1 MKQNVLLVALVAV
14 VAALAVMVARQ
25 HSEIVEL
32 KQMAQAI
39 PARPVAPTPPPAPA
53 VAPEEPPAPAASAE
67 PAPAPALE
75 AGNTNN
81 VGKNYMAVLAS
92 MMKNPGMKD
101 MVRAQQKAMLARQY
115 DSLLK
120 YLSTRPPEQVETLK
134 QLLEDRQMAL
144 VDSGLAMMGGSA
156 DERKKAMED
165 AKTIKADYDK
175 KIADLLGPQDYE
187 VFKQYEATQGERMQV
202 QMFKD
207 SLSSD
212 VALNA
217 QQEND
222 LILAMAEE
230 TKNLP
235 ASSLLKKGEKADP
248 SQMTEENINEAMKQ
262 LNLLQQRYADRAKA
276 ILTPAQLEQFTKWQE
291 QWKTMSAAGLKM
303 AATMFGNKGAA
314 PSSSGANP

>member
-1 MKQNVLLVALVAV
+1 MKQNVLLVALVVV
-14 VAALAVMVARQ
+14 VAALAVVVARQ

-32 KQMAQAI
+32 KQMAQAV

-53 VAPEEPPAPAASAE
+53 VAPEEPPAPAAPAE
-67 PAPAPALE
+67 PATAPASE
-75 AGNTNN
+75 DGNTNN
-81 VGKNYMAVLAS
+81 VGRNYMAGLAS
-92 MMKNPGMKD
+92 MMKNPGMRD
-101 MVRAQQKAMLARQY
+101 MVRAQQKAMLTRQY
-115 DSLLK
+115 DSFLR
-120 YLSTRPPEQVETLK
+120 YLSARPPEQVEALK

-165 AKTIKADYDK
+165 AKSVKTDYDK

-212 VALNA
+212 VALSA

-230 TKNLP
+230 TKAVP
-235 ASSLLKKGEKADP
+235 ASSLLKKGNNTDP
-248 SQMTEENINEAMKQ
+248 SQMTEENINEALKQ
-262 LNLLQQRYADRAKA
+262 LDLIQQRYADRAKA
-276 ILTPAQLEQFTKWQE
+276 ILTPAQMEQFTKWQE

-303 AATMFGNKGAA
+303 AAAMFGNKGTTTST
-314 PSSSGANP
+314 PNP